1 MNTFVEPIGDDDVD
15 EEVARKFEDL
25 IDSIYNVQSYGEEEQ
40 VIASNEHLHQKIV
53 AFVNETPILARVIS
67 RELLHWSLL
76 MTATEKTIHEYSHP
90 TIKFLIE
97 INPSALLWSRSD
109 FTRGSSPIYAIA
121 GHKIHCKLMPWIA
134 ERYSWI

>member
-76 MTATEKTIHEYSHP
+76 MTTIKKLHHEWSHP
-90 TIKFLIE
+90 TTRFLIE
-97 INPSALLWSRSD
+97 MNPSALLYCEGG
-109 FTRGSSPIYAIA
+109 GSVEISM
-121 GHKIHCKLMPWIA
+121 GTGT
-134 ERYSWI
+134 